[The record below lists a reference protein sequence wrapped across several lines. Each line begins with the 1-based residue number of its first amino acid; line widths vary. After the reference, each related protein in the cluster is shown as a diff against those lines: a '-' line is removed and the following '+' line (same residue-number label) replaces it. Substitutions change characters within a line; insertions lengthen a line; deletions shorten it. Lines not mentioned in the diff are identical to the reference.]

1 MPNLNDL
8 ILNLIC
14 DKRFSFVRLEHYDA
28 FLEASL
34 NNVAKRDVLSA
45 VRKIIANGV
54 GLRSY
59 NVYLEQS
66 SGLNNKTS
74 GCHIEIRYD
83 PRYGDKEHYRI
94 TVQSVEPHVVRVLD
108 FVFANGVVDLQDLS
122 ENNIPK
128 EKLSEHYACSVVDA
142 FWHNSLKMC
151 FNVKS
156 DEAQENVDE
165 CEALQIEQQKATSIS
180 VGQARSIFPF

>member
-1 MPNLNDL
+1 MSNLNDL
-8 ILNLIC
+8 MLNLIC
-14 DKRFSFVRLEHYDA
+14 DKHFTSVRLEHYDA

-59 NVYLEQS
+59 NVHLEQS
-66 SGLNNKTS
+66 SGLNDKTS
-74 GCHIEIRYD
+74 GCHIEVRYD
-83 PRYGDKEHYRI
+83 AKFGDKEHYRI

-122 ENNIPK
+122 EKNFPK
-128 EKLSEHYACSVVDA
+128 EKFSEDYACSVVDA
-142 FWHNSLKMC
+142 FWNYSMKMC
-151 FNVKS
+151 LNVKG
-156 DEAQENVDE
+156 DKGEEKVDE
-165 CEALQIEQQKATSIS
+165 IEIS
-180 VGQARSIFPF
+180 ETEQCKGTLVSVCQSRSIFPF